1 VVCSRAALGPR
12 SRRRFNL
19 LPRHGGVDASYAEES
34 FLQPNGIF
42 GDHTLRLPRTFQPTG
57 STCAEILIT
66 EYGLDLIPRFAD
78 VGVVSCS
85 WLFLAECLMSFLMGV
100 ELRFWTHM
108 TKNVETPVQNMRILG
123 LRVPLVTKRLLVI

>member
-1 VVCSRAALGPR
+1 MQPRVLGPR

-34 FLQPNGIF
+34 LLQPNGIS
-42 GDHTLRLPRTFQPTG
+42 GVHTLRLQRTFQPTG

-85 WLFLAECLMSFLMGV
+85 WLFLAVLG
-100 ELRFWTHM
+100 
-108 TKNVETPVQNMRILG
+108 RIFDIVSDGCGAKILDAHDEE
-123 LRVPLVTKRLLVI
+123 R